1 MHSGINTQQ
10 PGKYDAIKPV
20 RYGPSHTHSVIVGHM
35 LDSVG
40 QMHFVA
46 GIQCPILTE
55 KAVNVGQHLR
65 LSGTTSSKYGSLY
78 HTGYHI

>member
-1 MHSGINTQQ
+1 
-10 PGKYDAIKPV
+10 
-20 RYGPSHTHSVIVGHM
+20 M